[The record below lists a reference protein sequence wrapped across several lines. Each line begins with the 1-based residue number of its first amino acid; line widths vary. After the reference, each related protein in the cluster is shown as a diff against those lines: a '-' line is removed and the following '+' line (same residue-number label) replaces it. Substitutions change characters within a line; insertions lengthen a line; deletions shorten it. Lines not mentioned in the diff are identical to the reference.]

1 MIDYTVIRS
10 RRRTLALE
18 VTRQGAALVRAPLRA
33 TDADIARFVDSH
45 RAWLDKHLAARQ
57 SYMAAPPEP
66 SAEQPCE
73 AVELFATKTCPN
85 CKQAEQLPPLVRLWA
100 QRMGVQPAGI
110 TITAAR
116 TRFGSCSG
124 KNRLSFSLYLM
135 AYPETAIEYVVVH
148 ELAHIRHKNH
158 GPDFYRLVEGTLPD
172 YRQRIGLLKL
182 PPSKS

>member
-18 VTRQGAALVRAPLRA
+18 VTRQGTALVRAPLRA

-45 RAWLDKHLAARQ
+45 RGWLEKHLAARQ
-57 SYMAAPPEP
+57 AYLSAHPEP
-66 SAEQPCE
+66 SAAQ
-73 AVELFATKTCPN
+73 TDTWRQ
-85 CKQAEQLPPLVRLWA
+85 QAKETLPPLVAHWA

-148 ELAHIRHKNH
+148 ELAHIRHH
-158 GPDFYRLVEGTLPD
+158 DHSPAFYREVEAYLPD
-172 YRQRIGLLKL
+172 WRARRALLRR
-182 PPSKS
+182 

>member
-33 TDADIARFVDSH
+33 SDADITRFVDSH
-45 RAWLDKHLAARQ
+45 RGWLEKHLAARQ
-57 SYMAAPPEP
+57 AYLSAHPAPDETVPWNAKKP
-66 SAEQPCE
+66 ADAWRQ
-73 AVELFATKTCPN
+73 
-85 CKQAEQLPPLVRLWA
+85 QAKETLPPLVAHWA

-135 AYPETAIEYVVVH
+135 AYPEAAIEYVVVH
-148 ELAHIRHKNH
+148 ELAHIRHH
-158 GPDFYRLVEGTLPD
+158 DHSPAFYREVEAYLPD
-172 YRQRIGLLKL
+172 WRARRALLRR
-182 PPSKS
+182 